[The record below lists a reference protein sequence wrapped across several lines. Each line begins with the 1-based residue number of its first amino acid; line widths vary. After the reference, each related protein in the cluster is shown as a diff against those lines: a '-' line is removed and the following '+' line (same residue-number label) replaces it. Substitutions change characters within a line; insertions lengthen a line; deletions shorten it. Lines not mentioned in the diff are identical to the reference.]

1 MIEYGLSVSLDGSPR
16 TPRTPRTPDCPRSS
30 SFTPTTTTNGGG
42 APRKIMKFA
51 DICLNDGGGGGG
63 SVSPRI
69 LFPHPVTN
77 NNVRRR
83 LDISF
88 SRLMEEDGELSPV
101 SFTASAS
108 ASASGTLS
116 VCSVGDCGVCY
127 TKLPLLANH
136 IFTICGHLYCV
147 RCLLKWWDTSSTCPL
162 CRAELYEP
170 DADDAE
176 GGADDAEA
184 SL

>member
-1 MIEYGLSVSLDGSPR
+1 MIEYGLSVSVDGSPR

-30 SFTPTTTTNGGG
+30 SFTPTTTNGG

-51 DICLNDGGGGGG
+51 DICLNDGH

-69 LFPHPVTN
+69 LFPLPLTE

-88 SRLMEEDGELSPV
+88 SRLMEDGEISPV
-101 SFTASAS
+101 SFTVSAS
-108 ASASGTLS
+108 ASASRTLS
-116 VCSVGDCGVCY
+116 GGSVGGCCVCY
-127 TKLPLLANH
+127 TNLPLRANH
-136 IFTICGHLYCV
+136 VFTMCGHLYCV
-147 RCLLKWWDTSSTCPL
+147 RCLLKWWDTSSTCPV

-170 DADDAE
+170 DEADE
-176 GGADDAEA
+176 AEA
-184 SL
+184 VDAAASPM